1 MRGLIITGVEKSDG
15 MEIYFYGSGQQ
26 GFVAQL
32 ALLVYDYVLAVMG
45 LLPLLYDLTW
55 PDLMASGK
63 EFRHRPAGPRQADDR
78 RTTFSS
84 LQNPTSFPARRGI
97 IRVIIIIR
105 QVTEEPDRLLLLPAN
120 FGQTDT
126 CPS

>member
-1 MRGLIITGVEKSDG
+1 MPGLIITGVEKSDG

-63 EFRHRPAGPRQADDR
+63 EFRHRPAGPRQAERPTDDIQLAPKSNVLSSEARYYTSNYYYSSGDR
-78 RTTFSS
+78 R
-84 LQNPTSFPARRGI
+84 A
-97 IRVIIIIR
+97 
-105 QVTEEPDRLLLLPAN
+105 
-120 FGQTDT
+120 
-126 CPS
+126 